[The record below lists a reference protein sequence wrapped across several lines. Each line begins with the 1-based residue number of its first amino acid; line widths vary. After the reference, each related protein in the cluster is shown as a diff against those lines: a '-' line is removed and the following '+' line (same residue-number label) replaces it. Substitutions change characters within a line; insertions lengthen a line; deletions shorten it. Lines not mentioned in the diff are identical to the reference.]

1 MADVTGAARSRARPA
16 VVVPSVRQAALA
28 LFLGAF
34 AVLTA
39 LWLLRELRGLLVLV
53 LFSLFLGFALEP
65 AVTALVRRGW
75 PRGRATGLVFLA
87 FLLVTG
93 TLAYLAVRLVVDQAQ
108 VLVEQL
114 PGYGRQAAAFAEEEL
129 GVEISAQNLT
139 QIGGRLGDFGAQV
152 AGNAI
157 GFGTS
162 AFGMFIQVL
171 TVLTLTYYFVA
182 DGPRMRRALCSVL
195 PPARQREVLRVFE
208 IAIARTASYVYYR
221 TALAVL
227 STVVH
232 GIAFAVLDVPF
243 ALSMAVWVGIVSQ
256 FVPTVGTY
264 LAATLPLLLTLA
276 DSPGR
281 APAVLGFIVV
291 YQQVENLLISPPLS
305 ARTMR
310 VHPSVGLSAALAG
323 VALIGPIGA
332 ILALPFVA
340 TVQAFVGTY
349 VRRHEVVADDL
360 TADDGA
366 EPDETV
372 KRSTTP

>member
-1 MADVTGAARSRARPA
+1 MAEVKRAGGATRAA
-16 VVVPSVRQAALA
+16 VVVPSVRHAALA
-28 LFLGAF
+28 LFLGGFALL
-34 AVLTA
+34 AVL
-39 LWLLRELRGLLVLV
+39 WVLRELRGLLVLV

-65 AVTALVRRGW
+65 AVTKLVRRGW
-75 PRGRATGLVFLA
+75 PRGRATGVVFLA
-87 FLLVTG
+87 FLLTTG
-93 TLAYLAVRLVVDQAQ
+93 TLAYLAIRLVVDQAQ
-108 VLVEQL
+108 LLVSQL
-114 PGYGRQAAAFAEEEL
+114 PGYGRQAAQFAEDEL
-129 GVEISAQNLT
+129 DVEISAQTLT

-162 AFGMFIQVL
+162 AFGMFIQIL

-182 DGPRMRRALCSVL
+182 DGPRMRRALCSLL
-195 PPARQREVLRVFE
+195 PPDRQREVLRVFE

-221 TALAVL
+221 SALAVL
-227 STVVH
+227 SAVVH
-232 GIAFAVLDVPF
+232 GVAFALLDVPF

-291 YQQVENLLISPPLS
+291 YQQIENLLISPPLS

-323 VALIGPIGA
+323 VALVGPIGA

-349 VRRHEVVADDL
+349 IRRHEVIADDL
-360 TADDGA
+360 TADDA
-366 EPDETV
+366 AAPEPV
-372 KRSTTP
+372 

>member
-1 MADVTGAARSRARPA
+1 MADAGGAATRRSRSTPA
-16 VVVPSVRQAALA
+16 VVMPSVRQAALA

-34 AVLTA
+34 ALLTV
-39 LWLLRELRGLLVLV
+39 LWLLRELRALLVLV

-65 AVTALVRRGW
+65 AVTRLVRFGW
-75 PRGRATGLVFLA
+75 PRGRSTAVVFLTFVATAGVLA
-87 FLLVTG
+87 FL
-93 TLAYLAVRLVVDQAQ
+93 AIRLVVDQAQ
-108 VLVEQL
+108 ELIEEL
-114 PGYGRQAAAFAEEEL
+114 PDYGRQAAAFAEDEL
-129 GVEISAQNLT
+129 GVDVSAQDLT
-139 QIGGRLGDFGAQV
+139 QIGGRLGDLGAQV

-162 AFGMFIQVL
+162 AFGMFIQIL

-195 PPARQREVLRVFE
+195 PPDRQREVLRVLE

-221 TALAVL
+221 SALALL
-227 STVVH
+227 SAIAH
-232 GIAFAVLDVPF
+232 GIAFTLLDVPF

-281 APAVLGFIVV
+281 APAVLVFMVL

-310 VHPSVGLSAALAG
+310 VHPSVGLTAALAG

-340 TVQAFVGTY
+340 TVQAFVSTY
-349 VRRHEVVADDL
+349 IRRHDVVADDL
-360 TADDGA
+360 T
-366 EPDETV
+366 T
-372 KRSTTP
+372 